1 MMKKKAVPLLGRPFG
16 SPDHQQDAA
25 YLARRC
31 PAQARVQ
38 SRCTTRRRA
47 IRIAMPATLVW

>member
-1 MMKKKAVPLLGRPFG
+1 MPPIC
-16 SPDHQQDAA
+16 PAA
-25 YLARRC
+25 G

-47 IRIAMPATLVW
+47 IRIALLATLMWWLRR

>member
-38 SRCTTRRRA
+38 SRCTTRCRA